1 MFSMC
6 QCAFCQNFVAGK
18 FKTNFF
24 PSGPWVHHGFEDERP
39 SSLCTNLRGSQ
50 KVFGPKFVT
59 TQSGRNRRSADFST
73 VQEIA
78 DITNQVFE
86 AIQKYAE

>member
-1 MFSMC
+1 MASKMSAL
-6 QCAFCQNFVAGK
+6 QAFVQI
-18 FKTNFF
+18 
-24 PSGPWVHHGFEDERP
+24 
-39 SSLCTNLRGSQ
+39 LRGSQ